1 MACKLLF
8 LTFVEP
14 AISNQMMR
22 ENSHCVKNDV
32 VENKTASHSNF
43 SRFLLHI
50 SASTTPHS
58 PGHHATCGTS
68 STPPGHWTVQRAS
81 QTWCKEGVDGEVWC

>member
-22 ENSHCVKNDV
+22 ENSHCVKKDV

-43 SRFLLHI
+43 SRFLLQI

-58 PGHHATCGTS
+58 PVIMPPVGHHLR
-68 STPPGHWTVQRAS
+68 PRAIGLY
-81 QTWCKEGVDGEVWC
+81 KELHRLGVRKG